1 MDSFPETYY
10 DPKQCKE
17 GERRRLLFVP
27 SLLLP
32 FPLRRCFSCSNK
44 FSKISRYDWT
54 RPYIVPLSDQANRGW
69 STPGLVL

>member
-1 MDSFPETYY
+1 MGSFQETCN
-10 DPKQCKE
+10 DNVRR
-17 GERRRLLFVP
+17 ERGGNFSSFF

-44 FSKISRYDWT
+44 LSEISKCEWT
-54 RPYIVPLSDQANRGW
+54 RPYIVPLSDHANRSW